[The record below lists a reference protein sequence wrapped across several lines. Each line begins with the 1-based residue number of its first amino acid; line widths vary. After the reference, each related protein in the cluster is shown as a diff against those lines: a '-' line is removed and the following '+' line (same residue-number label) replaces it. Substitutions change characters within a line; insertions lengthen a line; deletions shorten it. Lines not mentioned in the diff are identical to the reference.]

1 MMHFWAHL
9 LAAFNL
15 KATDV
20 GLPTSTANVGN
31 ALTNT
36 ITLLTG
42 FIGSLSV
49 IFIIVGG
56 LQIALG
62 GGNPARLKQ
71 GRETIIF
78 ACVGLA
84 IAIGAYGIVRFVLGY
99 L

>member
-1 MMHFWAHL
+1 MPLPFSF
-9 LAAFNL
+9 LAAISL
-15 KATDV
+15 KATDI
-20 GLPTSTANVGN
+20 GLPTSTPNVGS

-36 ITLLTG
+36 ITLLMTLV
-42 FIGSLSV
+42 GSLSV

-78 ACVGLA
+78 ASVGLA
-84 IAIGAYGIVRFVLGY
+84 VAIGAYGIVRFVLGY